1 MKRLSFTVF
10 FASLA
15 YPGAFMPSGGGAAAA
30 GGRCC
35 FFLLL
40 LFSFAMLSR
49 LAVSQ
54 NQICESSD
62 LGALLGFDD
71 LDLAKLGW
79 SRNVSSDC
87 CAWAGVRCG
96 DTTVSSGKVVEL
108 DLSNRSLRGPLP
120 LSLAELGQLRMLDL
134 SSNYLNGSIPAALL
148 HFPLLES
155 LNLSANQLKG
165 EIPSNISL
173 PAIKVFDISNNLFI
187 GIHPILV
194 GSSNLTFLNLTGN
207 SFNGPINPAIC
218 NSSSNLQVLRF
229 SMNNFSGG
237 FPRGLHICSS
247 LTELSLSEN
256 HLSGELPDDLFNMA
270 SLTHLFLQGNQFAGN
285 LSADIGN
292 LPNLVE
298 IDLSFNNFSGSIPD
312 IFGSLTKL
320 ESFNAQS
327 NKFVG
332 SLPPSL
338 SNLSSL
344 RVLNLNKNLLS
355 GEIHINCT
363 AMTSLT
369 LFDFGTNSFSGSIPD
384 KLPQC
389 AQLKT
394 INLARNKLIGEIPT
408 SFSGFSSLSDLSLTG
423 NNFSNIASALQI
435 LQNCP
440 NLSSLVLTNNFR
452 AGETMP
458 VDGIRGFAKMEL
470 LVIANCNLRGSIPPW
485 LVNLTQLRVLD
496 ISWNHLSGII
506 PTWLGNLDNL
516 FYLDLSNNS
525 LTGEL
530 PESLGRMKCLMAG
543 CKSLQAASTEI
554 FPFYLKRNSSNNGLQ
569 YNQVSSFPPSMILG
583 DNMLAGQILAGF
595 GNLAELHVLDLSWNN
610 LSGSIP
616 AQLSG
621 MTSLE
626 SLDLSHNDLT
636 GSIPSS
642 LISLS
647 FLSRFDVSY
656 NHLVGSVPTGGQFLT
671 FPSSD
676 FEGNAGLCG
685 FRLSPCHP
693 RDSQPSQGGG
703 RKKAAVIGIAA
714 GIGVGVVLLAAAVL
728 CWIVLR
734 NSARHED
741 NAKVVAHVDE
751 NSDAAGCSLVILFHK
766 DNKDLSIDDI
776 LKSTDNFNQA
786 CIIGCGGFGLV
797 YRATLPDGRKVA
809 IKRLSGDFFQMERE
823 FQAEVETLSRA
834 QHQNLVLLQGYCKYG
849 SDRLLIYSYMENGS
863 LDFWLHEKI
872 EGGSMLDWERR
883 LQIAR
888 GAAKGLSYLHQS
900 CDPHI
905 LHRDIKSSNIL
916 LDEDFEAHLADFGL
930 ARLILPHQTHVTTD
944 LVGTLGYIPPEY
956 AQSPVATFKGDVYS
970 FGVVLLELLTG
981 RRPVD
986 MCKPFRSRDM
996 VPWVLQMKKDK
1007 REAEVF
1013 DPCLHFRDDK
1023 VHMLRMLEIACL
1035 CVSESPKLR
1044 PLTHELV
1051 AWLEDIGA
1059 NDKSIK

>member
-1 MKRLSFTVF
+1 
-10 FASLA
+10 
-15 YPGAFMPSGGGAAAA
+15 MPSGGGAAAA
-30 GGRCC
+30 GAGRCC
-35 FFLLL
+35 FLV
-40 LFSFAMLSR
+40 LFSFAMLSG
-49 LAVSQ
+49 LAFSQ
-54 NQICESSD
+54 NQSCESSD
-62 LGALLGFDD
+62 LLALRGFDD
-71 LDLAKLGW
+71 PDLAKLGW
-79 SRNVSSDC
+79 SRNGSSSDC
-87 CAWAGVRCG
+87 CAWAGVSCG
-96 DTTVSSGKVVEL
+96 HTTVSSRSVVEL
-108 DLSNRSLRGPLP
+108 DLSNRSLRGLLP
-120 LSLAELGQLRMLDL
+120 HSLAGLGQLKKLDL
-134 SSNYLNGSIPAALL
+134 SSNSLLGSVPEALL
-148 HFPLLES
+148 QLPLLES

-165 EIPSNISL
+165 EIPSNLSL
-173 PAIKVFDISNNLFI
+173 PAIKVFDVSNNLFI

-207 SFNGPINPAIC
+207 GFNGHINPAIC
-218 NSSSNLQVLRF
+218 NSASNLQVLRF
-229 SMNNFSGG
+229 SMNKFSGD
-237 FPRGLHICSS
+237 FPRGLDNCSS

-256 HLSGELPDDLFNMA
+256 YLSGELPDDLFNMA
-270 SLTHLFLQGNQFAGN
+270 SLTHLFLQGNQFSGN
-285 LSADIGN
+285 LSTNIGN

-320 ESFNAQS
+320 ESFSALS

-344 RVLNLNKNLLS
+344 RVLNLNKNSLS
-355 GEIHINCT
+355 GEIDINCA

-369 LFDFGTNSFSGSIPD
+369 LFDFGTNFFSGSIPD
-384 KLPQC
+384 TLPQC

-394 INLARNKLIGEIPT
+394 INLARNKLIGEIPST
-408 SFSGFSSLSDLSLTG
+408 FSNFTSLSDLSLTG
-423 NNFSNIASALQI
+423 NNFSDIASALRI

-458 VDGIRGFAKMEL
+458 VDGIQGFAKMEL
-470 LVIANCNLRGSIPPW
+470 LVIANCNLRGSVPPW
-485 LVNLTQLRVLD
+485 LANLTQLRVLD
-496 ISWNHLSGII
+496 ISWNHLSGTI
-506 PTWLGNLDNL
+506 PAWFGNLDNL

-530 PESLGRMKCLMAG
+530 PESLGRMKCLIAG
-543 CKSLQAASTEI
+543 CQSLQAASTEI
-554 FPFYLKRNSSNNGLQ
+554 FPFYIKRNSSNGLQ

-583 DNMLAGQILAGF
+583 DNMFVGQILPGF
-595 GNLAELHVLDLSWNN
+595 GKLAELHVLDLSWNK

-626 SLDLSHNDLT
+626 SLDLSHNNLT
-636 GSIPSS
+636 GSIPNS
-642 LISLS
+642 LTNLS

-656 NHLVGSVPTGGQFLT
+656 NDLVGSVPTGGQFLT

-676 FEGNAGLCG
+676 FEGNPGLCG
-685 FRLSPCHP
+685 FRLSPCQP
-693 RDSQPSQGGG
+693 RDSQSSKGSG

-714 GIGVGVVLLAAAVL
+714 GIGVGAVLLVAAV

-741 NAKVVAHVDE
+741 NAKVVAHADE
-751 NSDAAGCSLVILFHK
+751 SSDAAGCSLVILFHK
-766 DNKDLSIDDI
+766 DNKELSIDDI
-776 LKSTDNFNQA
+776 LNSTDNFNQDR
-786 CIIGCGGFGLV
+786 IIGCGGFGLV
-797 YRATLPDGRKVA
+797 YKATLPDGRKVA

-834 QHQNLVLLQGYCKYG
+834 QHQNLVLLQGYCKYR

-863 LDFWLHEKI
+863 LDYWLHEKN

-888 GAAKGLSYLHQS
+888 GAAKGLAYLHQC

-916 LDEDFEAHLADFGL
+916 LDEDFGAHLADFGL

-986 MCKPFRSRDM
+986 MCRPLRSRDM
-996 VPWVLQMKKDK
+996 VPWVLQMKKDE

-1013 DPCLHFRDDK
+1013 DPCLRIRDDK
-1023 VHMLRMLEIACL
+1023 VHMSRMLEIACL
-1035 CVSESPKLR
+1035 CVTESPKLR
-1044 PLTHELV
+1044 PSTHELV
-1051 AWLEDIGA
+1051 AWLDE
-1059 NDKSIK
+1059 SIK